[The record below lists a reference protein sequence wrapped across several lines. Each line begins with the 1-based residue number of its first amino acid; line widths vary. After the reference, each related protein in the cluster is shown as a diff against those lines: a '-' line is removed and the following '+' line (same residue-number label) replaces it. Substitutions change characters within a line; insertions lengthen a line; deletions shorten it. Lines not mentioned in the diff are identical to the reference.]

1 MRAFIIR
8 LAYQTIRLTQDI
20 RFISKRRNIISEL
33 LLIDPR
39 SINASASKIGQR
51 LLSTSTFKGCS
62 SILISRTRVRSRGSQ
77 LSKLHLQF
85 YPARE
90 HDLRS
95 FDELSAE
102 IAKILGRLC
111 RIRKRMKKAKALKT
125 REPENPKNP
134 AMKMITKNVSFKNH
148 GKKIV
153 FMESKNNLDCYLLE
167 EKIKKERKCLEYN

>member
-1 MRAFIIR
+1 M
-8 LAYQTIRLTQDI
+8 
-20 RFISKRRNIISEL
+20 
-33 LLIDPR
+33 
-39 SINASASKIGQR
+39 
-51 LLSTSTFKGCS
+51 FKGCS

-167 EKIKKERKCLEYN
+167 EKIKKERNVWNIIEPMSSVSLRNAFEDNPKRFKRTTAVTGSETQFGRTSEPP